1 VAELPEVVLTEEP
14 DRDDVL
20 LLEERLYQYN
30 VERTGISDGRVLSLF
45 ARDESNAI
53 VGGLYGWTWGQAC
66 EIRSLW
72 VAARWRRQGL
82 GSRLLKM
89 AEYEARVRG
98 AKQILLSTHSFQ
110 APAFYRRFGFEVV
123 AGVSDYPIGHDHF
136 LLRKIL
142 SSG

>member
-1 VAELPEVVLTEEP
+1 MSHLPEVVLIEEP

-20 LLEERLYQYN
+20 LLEERLYAYN
-30 VERTGISDGRVLSLF
+30 VERTGISDGRVLALF
-45 ARDESNAI
+45 ARDDSNVV
-53 VGGLYGWTWGQAC
+53 VGGLYGWTWGHAC

-72 VAARWRRQGL
+72 VDGRWRRQGL
-82 GSRLLKM
+82 GSQLLKM

-98 AKQILLSTHSFQ
+98 ARQILLSTHSFQ

-123 AGVSDYPIGHDHF
+123 AGVSDYPIGHDHL

-142 SSG
+142 

>member
-1 VAELPEVVLTEEP
+1 MAELPEVVLTEDP
-14 DRDDVL
+14 NHDDVW

-30 VERTGISDGRVLSLF
+30 VERTGIADGRVLSLF
-45 ARDESNAI
+45 ARDEENAI

-72 VAARWRRQGL
+72 VDERWRRQGL
-82 GSRLLKM
+82 GSRLLTM

-98 AKQILLSTHSFQ
+98 ARQILLSTHSFQ

-123 AGVSDYPIGHDHF
+123 VGVSDYPVGHDHL
-136 LLRKIL
+136 LLRKRL
-142 SSG
+142 